1 MLAVGLLL
9 AELLAAARCPHVDL
23 DRLEAGVFQTTDAT
37 GEYGAAGVSVV
48 GAAGAGE
55 DGGAVA
61 AVGHAGAGPEEE
73 ALGGVVLVSQPGE
86 VGAGG
91 QLLAF
96 SLAGEL
102 VMGVLNLGQDRA
114 GGGQGAQLRREQ
126 VTIRRRQ
133 GCGGC
138 SASGCGGS
146 CCGGSCCGG
155 SCCGGSWRRWCSC
168 GGGLASSRLEG
179 QGT

>member
-1 MLAVGLLL
+1 MGEMVAVGLLL

-23 DRLEAGVFQTTDAT
+23 DRLEAGVFQTADAT
-37 GEYGAAGVSVV
+37 GEYGAAGVTVV
-48 GAAGAGE
+48 WAAGAGE

-61 AVGHAGAGPEEE
+61 AVGHAGAVPEEE

-102 VMGVLNLGQDRA
+102 VMGVGDLGQDRG
-114 GGGQGAQLRREQ
+114 GGGQGAQLGGEQ
-126 VTIRRRQ
+126 LTV
-133 GCGGC
+133 
-138 SASGCGGS
+138 
-146 CCGGSCCGG
+146 
-155 SCCGGSWRRWCSC
+155 
-168 GGGLASSRLEG
+168 
-179 QGT
+179 